1 MGWCVMINR
10 ILITG
15 KNSQIPH
22 LRDLRIC
29 PDCDGDGWV
38 HCWGNNP
45 SEPPFRAECRCC
57 NGQGAIERRPAP
69 PASQRYSYDLTAE
82 RWLDE
87 PHTGMKP
94 VSRVSGDLRHTHNAA
109 HTRPAVV
116 PSTLAAG
123 RSLTAVD
130 VFTTVLGMLCFGAIG
145 YVLLVLA

>member
-1 MGWCVMINR
+1 MINR

-22 LRDLRIC
+22 LRDLRVC

-38 HCWGNNP
+38 HGWSNNP
-45 SEPPFRAECRCC
+45 SEPPFKAECRGG
-57 NGQGAIERRPAP
+57 NGQGAIERAP
-69 PASQRYSYDLTAE
+69 MPASKARVYDFTAE

-109 HTRPAVV
+109 HTRPAAV
-116 PSTLAAG
+116 PNTPAAG
-123 RSLTAVD
+123 RPSAALE
-130 VFTTVLGMLCFGAIG
+130 VFTTVLGLTVFGTLA